1 MHADV
6 RIVESRSPSGKLAKK
21 FHQRF
26 RNVGYPF
33 GAQKISSEIV
43 WKWYSYNHIDRS
55 PKFTHFAHLSH
66 VLAHVDLSFP
76 STWFP
81 SQATTSHMQATRK
94 PPGTWPRTITNVVF
108 EIKKAQSFDLKRA
121 ECLQPEVFTLAPLF
135 FAYGTRAW
143 PEPRAMAL
151 VSRGQG
157 SPELRRRR
165 RGHSCEGGHA
175 YPVAFSWRQGGAKR
189 MEEPGDK
196 SLTEVVYI
204 I

>member
-55 PKFTHFAHLSH
+55 PKFTHFGHLSH

-76 STWFP
+76 STCFP

-108 EIKKAQSFDLKRA
+108 EIKKAQSFDLKWA
-121 ECLQPEVFTLAPLF
+121 ECLQPEVFTFGTIFFCLWHPRMARAACHGFGFERPRLA
-135 FAYGTRAW
+135 RA
-143 PEPRAMAL
+143 ATSA
-151 VSRGQG
+151 SRPQ
-157 SPELRRRR
+157 LRRRPCLPR
-165 RGHSCEGGHA
+165 SFLFEAGRCKKDGRT
-175 YPVAFSWRQGGAKR
+175 WRQ
-189 MEEPGDK
+189 EPYR
-196 SLTEVVYI
+196 SCIYI
-204 I
+204 